1 MAISMGGDGGVEEKP
16 MSDINTTPLVD
27 VMLVLLIVF
36 LIAIPVTL
44 QSVKMDLPV
53 VKYEPVKAKRENIL
67 LSVTTTDPA
76 GREPGTDGFEGAN
89 AGGECR
95 IYAGTTPI
103 SSDEL
108 QAFAKKHMEDQI
120 ELLGGM
126 EALQSGDVKPEDLPE
141 AHIRGDVNTPYR
153 CIGGAIFTMQRAGF
167 LRIGFVSSPME
178 LLSSAR

>member
-1 MAISMGGDGGVEEKP
+1 MAISMGGGVEEKP

-53 VKYEPVKAKRENIL
+53 VKYEPVKAKREKIL
-67 LSVTTTDPA
+67 LSVTTTDSA

-89 AGGECR
+89 PGGECR

-108 QAFAKKHMEDQI
+108 QTFAKKHMEDQI

-126 EALQSGDVKPEDLPE
+126 DALTSGDVKPEDLPE